1 MRAWCWMI
9 LNIQHI
15 AGISMNTELVR
26 ERVSHVDLWR
36 FNDHVCTPRKQ
47 DQQPCNASEH
57 QPEKADDER
66 ASIADRSRSQRS
78 DYAKRPRRHLEPCHD
93 TAPWMKQ
100 SATACALSTR

>member
-36 FNDHVCTPRKQ
+36 FNDHVRTPRKQ
-47 DQQPCNASEH
+47 DQQPCNAAEH
-57 QPEKADDER
+57 QPEKASAPTTPNVHAAILNR
-66 ASIADRSRSQRS
+66 AMTP
-78 DYAKRPRRHLEPCHD
+78 RPG
-93 TAPWMKQ
+93 
-100 SATACALSTR
+100 